1 LAKKNK
7 DKVKAKQPKAA
18 PPSKGKAAPPKAAPK
33 ASVKPEPKVAKAPEK
48 VAPAAVPAVVPAKP
62 VVPQRPPGKPTLG
75 VAAPRPRFALQAPR
89 APSSAGAPAP
99 GAPGA
104 PKPAGRLQARQPL
117 GADELKAKIG
127 ALATAIQQIRAL
139 KRSVSRSFWDVGTI
153 LGDIRD
159 RRLFEAKGYGSFDA
173 FVERE
178 IELGKT
184 VSLRLARVTQVLV
197 REAAQAAGMDRA
209 MAAVAALDGESDP
222 SVPAGTSTST
232 GLARSPIPVHK
243 L

>member
-1 LAKKNK
+1 MIDPKK
-7 DKVKAKQPKAA
+7 
-18 PPSKGKAAPPKAAPK
+18 
-33 ASVKPEPKVAKAPEK
+33 
-48 VAPAAVPAVVPAKP
+48 
-62 VVPQRPPGKPTLG
+62 
-75 VAAPRPRFALQAPR
+75 PRM
-89 APSSAGAPAP
+89 
-99 GAPGA
+99 
-104 PKPAGRLQARQPL
+104 QARQPI

-127 ALATAIQQIRAL
+127 ALATAIAQIRAL
-139 KRSVSRSFWDVGTI
+139 KRSVGRSFWDVGTI

-197 REAAQAAGMDRA
+197 REAAQSAGMDRS

-222 SVPAGTSTST
+222 SIPAGNTTST